1 MRTRK
6 AGPITTALLAIVL
19 LAGCGSGG
27 LGDILGGGGSSQPS
41 SSGDLRG
48 TVDYVDTRSRFVD
61 LTNVSSYDSRL
72 QDGSSRGR
80 TARVYYDAQTPVEY
94 QGRTYRPEDLDRGDE
109 IAVRLDQ
116 SGSQSGNQLM
126 ARSMTVLYNSAAGS
140 GAGSGTGAYNSTVR
154 GTVRYLDV
162 NRRTIEIDRGSSG
175 GVVVVDYD
183 ANTQVNYNNRQYRT
197 QDIQRGDEVEV
208 VVRDLGSGRMM
219 AQRIDVIRS
228 VSDGGSVGG
237 TTQSNLRGT
246 VRYVDASRRTIEL
259 EQASWASGFV
269 TGGSNTS
276 TVLLQYDN
284 NTMVEYQGRLSPPTN
299 LERGD
304 VVDVQVR
311 RSGSTHL
318 ADRIILVRN
327 VRDF

>member
-1 MRTRK
+1 MRTRRT
-6 AGPITTALLAIVL
+6 GTITTALLAMVL

-61 LTNVSSYDSRL
+61 LTNVSGYDSRL

-94 QGRTYRPEDLDRGDE
+94 QGRTYRPEDLERGDE
-109 IAVRLDQ
+109 VAVSLD
-116 SGSQSGNQLM
+116 QSGNQLM
-126 ARSMTVLYNSAAGS
+126 ARSMTVLYNSATGS
-140 GAGSGTGAYNSTVR
+140 GSGSGTGAYNSIVR
-154 GTVRYLDV
+154 GTVRYLDAS
-162 NRRTIEIDRGSSG
+162 RRTIEVDRGNNG
-175 GVVVVDYD
+175 GTVVIEYD
-183 ANTQVNYNNRQYRT
+183 ANTPVNYNSRQYRPE
-197 QDIQRGDEVEV
+197 DIERGDEVELT
-208 VVRDLGSGRMM
+208 VRDLGSGRMI

-228 VSDGGSVGG
+228 VSGGGGVGG
-237 TTQSNLRGT
+237 TTQSDLRGT
-246 VRYVDASRRTIEL
+246 VRSVDASRRTIEL

-269 TGGSNTS
+269 TGGTNAS
-276 TVLLQYDN
+276 TILLQYDS

-311 RSGSTHL
+311 RSGSAYL

-327 VRDF
+327 VRDN

>member
-6 AGPITTALLAIVL
+6 AGTITTALLAMVL
-19 LAGCGSGG
+19 LAGCGSSG
-27 LGDILGGGGSSQPS
+27 LGDILGGGGNSQPT
-41 SSGDLRG
+41 SSGDIRG
-48 TVDYVDTRSRFVD
+48 TVNFVDTSNRFVD
-61 LTNVSSYDSRL
+61 LTNVSGYETRL
-72 QDGSSRGR
+72 QDGSSRGQ

-94 QGRTYRPEDLDRGDE
+94 QGRNYRPEDLERGDE
-109 IAVRLDQ
+109 IAVRLQ
-116 SGSQSGNQLM
+116 QSGNQLI
-126 ARSMTVLYNSAAGS
+126 AHSMTVLYNSATGS
-140 GAGSGTGAYNSTVR
+140 GSGSGSGTGAYNTTVR
-154 GTVRYLDV
+154 GTVRYIDAS
-162 NRRTIEIDRGSSG
+162 RRTIEVDRGYNSG
-175 GVVVVDYD
+175 AVVVEYD
-183 ANTQVNYNNRQYRT
+183 ANTPVTYNSRQYRPE
-197 QDIQRGDEVEV
+197 DLQRGDEVELT
-208 VVRDLGSGRMM
+208 VRDLGSGRML

-246 VRYVDASRRTIEL
+246 VRNVDTSRRTIEL
-259 EQASWASGFV
+259 EQARWASGFV
-269 TGGSNTS
+269 TGGSNSS

-311 RSGSTHL
+311 RSGSAYL

-327 VRDF
+327 VRD